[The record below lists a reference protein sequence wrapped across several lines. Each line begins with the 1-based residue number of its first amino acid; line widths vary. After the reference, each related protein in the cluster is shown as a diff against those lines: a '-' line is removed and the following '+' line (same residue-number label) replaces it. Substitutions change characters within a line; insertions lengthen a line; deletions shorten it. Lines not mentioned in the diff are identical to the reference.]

1 LVVVE
6 VVEHLV
12 LVEQEVMVAQHHL
25 VLLSQL
31 LVDKV
36 VGMVMVVEVDMED
49 LLVDK
54 QDQTQD
60 LVARGDH
67 PLSAVVVVEMLIT
80 FQMLQVEVATVQ
92 EVEEDSTEVEVG
104 QEHRT
109 RM

>member
-1 LVVVE
+1 VVVVE
-6 VVEHLV
+6 VGHLV
-12 LVEQEVMVAQHHL
+12 LVEQEAMVAQHHL

-36 VGMVMVVEVDMED
+36 AAMVMVVEVDMED

-60 LVARGDH
+60 SVARVDH
-67 PLSAVVVVEMLIT
+67 PLLVVVVLEMVT
-80 FQMLQVEVATVQ
+80 TSQMQQVEVATVQ
-92 EVEEDSTEVEVG
+92 EVEVDSTEVEVE